1 MYGLLKVKENATAC
15 KCVVVGSGKSG
26 FAALKFLHSKGC
38 DVLLSEKGQK
48 EELDADLLQWMAA
61 EKINFEVGGH
71 SEKAFEDADLI
82 VVSPGVP
89 LSIKALQKAREKDT
103 EIVGEFGLAAAF
115 IDIPMVA
122 VTGTNGK
129 TTVTELI
136 GTLFKASGKKI
147 FVGGNI
153 GTPLTDYLLGSEK
166 AEIVVVEVSSYQL
179 DTAGT
184 FAPQVAVLLNISPDH
199 LDRYDSYEAYADSKV
214 RIFSKQ
220 KATDAAVF
228 NGDDALV
235 VNGLSKSG
243 SPAKRYEFSGQN
255 DTSGVRLKPHGKVIV
270 NVGGGEEQYTLPES
284 LQHAPNKENAI
295 AAILAARLGGC
306 QKDAINKGLQDFR
319 PLEHRV
325 TPVAEINGVT
335 YFDDSK
341 ATNIGAVQSA
351 LMGMDRPVVLIAG
364 GKDKG
369 GDYRLL
375 ADMVHSKVKKMVL
388 IGEAR
393 EKIEKALAGEAQ
405 IETAETLEGA
415 VRKAA
420 EAAETGDAVLLS
432 PACASFDMFNSYAER
447 GKLFQEAVKQLQ
459 DKAELSGA

>member
-1 MYGLLKVKENATAC
+1 VRGLLKVKNNPASC
-15 KCVVVGSGKSG
+15 RCVVVGSGKSG

-38 DVLLSEKGQK
+38 HVFLSEKGEK
-48 EELDADLLQWMAA
+48 EDLDADLLHWMSA
-61 EKINFEVGGH
+61 EKIDFEVGGH
-71 SEKAFEDADLI
+71 SEKVFVGADLI

-89 LSIKALQKAREKDT
+89 LSIKALQQAREKNT
-103 EIVGEFGLAAAF
+103 EIIGEFGLAAAF

-136 GTLFKASGKKI
+136 GTLFEASGKKV

-166 AEIVVVEVSSYQL
+166 AEVAVVEVSSYQL
-179 DTAGT
+179 DTAGE

-199 LDRYDSYEAYADSKV
+199 LDRYDSYEAYADSKI

-220 KATDAAVF
+220 KETDAAVI

-235 VNGLSKSG
+235 VERLSKKRCQ
-243 SPAKRYEFSGQN
+243 AKRYEFAGQN
-255 DTSGVRLKPHGKVIV
+255 DMAEARLAADGKMFV
-270 NVGGGEEQYTLPES
+270 NVGDGEERYALPLC
-284 LQHAPNKENAI
+284 LQHAPNRENAM
-295 AAILAARLGGC
+295 AAIIAARLGGC
-306 QKDAINKGLQDFR
+306 RKEAINEGLLNFS

-325 TPVAEINGVT
+325 TPVAEIDGVS

-351 LMGMDRPVVLIAG
+351 LTGMDKPVILIAG

-375 ADMVHSKVKKMVL
+375 ADIVRRKVKKMVL

-393 EKIEKALAGEAQ
+393 EKIAVALAGEAPV
-405 IETAETLEGA
+405 ETAETLEGA

-420 EAAETGDAVLLS
+420 EVAEAGDAVLLS
-432 PACASFDMFNSYAER
+432 PACASFDMFNNYAER
-447 GKLFQEAVKQLQ
+447 GRVFQQAVRKL
-459 DKAELSGA
+459 GIRN